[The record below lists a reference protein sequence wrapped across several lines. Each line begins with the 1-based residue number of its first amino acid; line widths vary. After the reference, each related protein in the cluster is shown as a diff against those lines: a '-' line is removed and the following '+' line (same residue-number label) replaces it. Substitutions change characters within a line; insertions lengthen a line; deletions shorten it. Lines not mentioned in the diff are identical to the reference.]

1 MFESG
6 TYKSLSEHVA
16 LYESLKA
23 SMERANRDEFF
34 AKKYKSRKRRR
45 DDQDPPPSL
54 PDSNLSKKKRHDYDA
69 SGSQQP
75 PAPPSSAWETSDTRE
90 APSSSSK
97 QKSVPH
103 SEQPVKDVPIPDDV
117 NISDSEDTDTAQLPK
132 IKTRLDWLKPA
143 NALASSYQDPD
154 EYKLLRQTGGMSSFI
169 NWFCKRIEKK
179 KLSKSDLEGPAFKV
193 VRPFHYNNISLQFQ
207 MEECHLLLTDQVDL
221 VDRVV
226 PDVSKPLPLGGP
238 PGQVTIQSQFFFNK
252 ALEYLVSGS
261 KERRSAMSI
270 SKLKAA
276 SYPDF
281 GLEELV
287 PSLHSAPSDRH
298 AVRSH
303 MHILNVVIL
312 KTISRYGYT
321 YLKEIVLR
329 RADYKEY
336 KISESD
342 YKNMHPNDFEDLY
355 LLHLQGKLN
364 HLYGSDKVH
373 LFNATKLNLIEPNW
387 DAYDF
392 LFKEDYII
400 VSKPRVIIYRDRND
414 QKKMMRETEVHKFS
428 DGTLNRILDKLDHV
442 VKDFKLFK
450 YNPVTKSRIW
460 SKDDRRRSKDFMEM
474 LTTELSRELNDLI
487 IPILSLQ
494 ALSNLHYLSWSWIIS
509 GPGMVKIYRMENS
522 TMAIH
527 CLHSLRLPKSG
538 NQLQFLIQRVRSGH
552 ISNDL
557 SVPRKFSALMF
568 SSLSSPSFE
577 AYKNLCKDVANS
589 QSYICRAILTNDV
602 VSWFNFIDQGY
613 AEDFYDQHEHSHLVV

>member
-238 PGQVTIQSQFFFNK
+238 PGQETLLSETGGRTCNL
-252 ALEYLVSGS
+252 AL
-261 KERRSAMSI
+261 
-270 SKLKAA
+270 
-276 SYPDF
+276 
-281 GLEELV
+281 
-287 PSLHSAPSDRH
+287 
-298 AVRSH
+298 
-303 MHILNVVIL
+303 
-312 KTISRYGYT
+312 
-321 YLKEIVLR
+321 
-329 RADYKEY
+329 RA
-336 KISESD
+336 
-342 YKNMHPNDFEDLY
+342 
-355 LLHLQGKLN
+355 
-364 HLYGSDKVH
+364 
-373 LFNATKLNLIEPNW
+373 LFQTKLQ
-387 DAYDF
+387 
-392 LFKEDYII
+392 II
-400 VSKPRVIIYRDRND
+400 AL
-414 QKKMMRETEVHKFS
+414 KFSSELGSS
-428 DGTLNRILDKLDHV
+428 DGTLNMDSVKSGLMLDDV
-442 VKDFKLFK
+442 RGVIDFKE
-450 YNPVTKSRIW
+450 VVIGSIE
-460 SKDDRRRSKDFMEM
+460 RRDVR
-474 LTTELSRELNDLI
+474 LI
-487 IPILSLQ
+487 EGDILSGEVLEVEF
-494 ALSNLHYLSWSWIIS
+494 AFVFS
-509 GPGMVKIYRMENS
+509 GRG
-522 TMAIH
+522 
-527 CLHSLRLPKSG
+527 
-538 NQLQFLIQRVRSGH
+538 
-552 ISNDL
+552 
-557 SVPRKFSALMF
+557 
-568 SSLSSPSFE
+568 
-577 AYKNLCKDVANS
+577 
-589 QSYICRAILTNDV
+589 
-602 VSWFNFIDQGY
+602 
-613 AEDFYDQHEHSHLVV
+613 